1 MNTYVGLLLGAWTS
15 SLHGGCVPSILKG
28 SGNTVTF
35 RTLPP
40 KSHKVVLVAFSSWRQ
55 VLAQEKETCTEGGRQ
70 GSGRVCNPGN
80 TGWSFFK
87 NMIPCLPHREL
98 PSRLDPYTVLL
109 SSLEIKGKVVEN
121 FDKSFIKKNYA
132 SNALM
137 GSIIPFQRG
146 TNRKQIYFLI
156 SQMIFKIKKKKRL

>member
-1 MNTYVGLLLGAWTS
+1 
-15 SLHGGCVPSILKG
+15 
-28 SGNTVTF
+28 
-35 RTLPP
+35 
-40 KSHKVVLVAFSSWRQ
+40 
-55 VLAQEKETCTEGGRQ
+55 
-70 GSGRVCNPGN
+70 
-80 TGWSFFK
+80 
-87 NMIPCLPHREL
+87 MIPCLPHREL

-137 GSIIPFQRG
+137 GSIIPFQRV

-156 SQMIFKIKKKKRL
+156 SQMIFKIIKKKDSRHNHVPALHR